1 MSRRLKLASSPWS
14 AADAGFRRG
23 GGGGGGGGGARLWA
37 GGGGTLVGGG
47 GGHACGRGGGAR
59 LWAGPQTLTARAI
72 GGMGERCELPHRG
85 LGQSP
90 RSQRFLRFKTFQNYV

>member
-1 MSRRLKLASSPWS
+1 MLTAVEEVKASVKKEVLAVVEDMLMRVETVLADVEVDAVP

-23 GGGGGGGGGARLWA
+23 GGGG
-37 GGGGTLVGGG
+37 
-47 GGHACGRGGGAR
+47 HACGRDPKYSQ
-59 LWAGPQTLTARAI
+59 L

-90 RSQRFLRFKTFQNYV
+90 RSQRFLHFKTFQNYVKIMII